1 MKIVSLLPSATE
13 ICGALGIQSLLTAV
27 SHECDF
33 PPEVTHLPRI
43 TRSILG
49 HDLDQAG
56 IDAAVSAAVRDGR
69 ALYEVDGALLARLAP
84 DLIVTQ
90 GLCKVCAVTEQ
101 TVHSAMGD
109 LPVNIPILSLD
120 ARSIA
125 GVFEDIQRLAD
136 HAGVPERGVAAVTE
150 LTARWQAVV
159 DAGARSARRPRVAFV
174 EWSDPPFTGG
184 HWVPEQI
191 LAAGGVDVLGSPG
204 IDSRR
209 TTWAAIEAADPDLIV
224 VGCCGFGLTDN
235 LVTAR
240 ALRER
245 LPHLRAVQEG
255 RLWAVDANGLYSRPG
270 PRLVDGAEV
279 FARIFDGAVSVP
291 GFAERA

>member
-1 MKIVSLLPSATE
+1 MNIVSLLPSATE
-13 ICGALGIQSLLTAV
+13 ICGTLGLQSALTAV

-33 PPEVTHLPRI
+33 PPEVTRLPRI

-56 IDAAVSAAVRDGR
+56 IDAAVSAAVREGR

-90 GLCKVCAVTEQ
+90 GLCKVCAVTEE

-109 LPVNIPILSLD
+109 LPANAPILSLD
-120 ARSIA
+120 AKSVA
-125 GVFEDIQRLAD
+125 GVLEDIQRLAD
-136 HAGVPERGVAAVTE
+136 HAGVPERGVAAVAE
-150 LTARWQAVV
+150 LKARWQAVV
-159 DAGARSARRPRVAFV
+159 DVGAQRVERPRVAFV
-174 EWSDPPFTGG
+174 EWAEPPFTGG

-191 LAAGGVDVLGSPG
+191 MAAGGVDVLGSPG
-204 IDSRR
+204 VDSKR
-209 TTWAAIEAADPDLIV
+209 TTWAAIEAADPDVIV
-224 VGCCGFGLTDN
+224 VGCCGFGLADN

-245 LPHLRAVQEG
+245 SPQLRAVREG

-279 FARIFDGAVSVP
+279 FVRIFDGAGAVP
-291 GFAERA
+291 GLAERA